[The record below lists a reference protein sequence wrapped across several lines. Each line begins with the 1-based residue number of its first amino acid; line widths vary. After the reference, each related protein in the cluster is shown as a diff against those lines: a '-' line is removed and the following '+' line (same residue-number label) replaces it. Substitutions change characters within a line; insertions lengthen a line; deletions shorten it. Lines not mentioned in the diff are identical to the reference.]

1 MRGVTHFIMGITV
14 ATFFKSLMVGAL
26 LEDWWLIVLGGIFGL
41 LPDTLD
47 FKFAVYME
55 QHHTVIDPNPYDMR
69 PQEIAEKIAAE
80 IDAAANLQP
89 GQMRKVKLHTLKIG
103 PDLWQSYAINF
114 NKAQKQVEVRVGPHV
129 TMSGVPVFGTEPP
142 AEKAVGVAKF
152 KPKLIETYGRPTEI
166 KGFSGPS
173 FGFLKRKDGAVEVVF
188 IPFHR
193 QWAHSLTLGIVFA
206 LLGWLIS
213 GMWQLGAVIFLGWFM
228 HIVLDSFGHLG
239 NNLFWPITK
248 HRTSGLYLVSAA
260 NPYWNAFTVY
270 SCIAI
275 ILWNMNMYNAEVSTS
290 YTVPAISSLGLIPY
304 LFFVIAVPWSI
315 IGAIYYWWR
324 QKTKEQKPYEIF
336 APPEGAVGLVA
347 TEGMMGMME
356 QEHYYEIEEKPK
368 PHILWRIMGVGVFV
382 IIFAVLFIFGPSW

>member
-1 MRGVTHFIMGITV
+1 MRGITHFIMGITV
-14 ATFFKSLMVGAL
+14 ATFFKSLMLGAA
-26 LEDWWLIVLGGIFGL
+26 LEDSVLVLLGGIFGL

-47 FKFAVYME
+47 FKFLIYME
-55 QHHTVIDPNPYDMR
+55 KQDTVIDPNPYDMR

-80 IDAAANLQP
+80 IDTAAQLKP
-89 GQMRKVKLHTLKIG
+89 GQMTRVQLHTLKLG

-114 NKAQKQVEVRVGPHV
+114 NKAMRQVEVRVGPHV

-142 AEKAVGVAKF
+142 EEKAVGVAKF

-173 FGFLKRKDGAVEVVF
+173 FGFLKRKDGSVEVVF

-193 QWAHSLTLGIVFA
+193 RAGHSLTLGVVFA
-206 LLGWLIS
+206 LLAWLIS
-213 GMWQLGAVIFLGWFM
+213 GMWTIGAVIFFGWFM

-248 HRTSGLYLVSAA
+248 QRTNGLYLVSAA

-275 ILWNMNMYNAEVSTS
+275 ILWNMNLYNAEVSAN
-290 YTVPAISSLGLIPY
+290 YTVPAITSMGLIPY
-304 LFFVIAVPWSI
+304 LFFVIAVPWAI

-324 QKTKEQKPYEIF
+324 QKTKGQKPYEVF
-336 APPEGAVGLVA
+336 APPTGAVGFAA
-347 TEGMMGMME
+347 TEGMMGME
-356 QEHYYEIEEKPK
+356 QEHYYEIEEKPR
-368 PHILWRIMGVGVFV
+368 PNIIWRIFGVGVFIV
-382 IIFAVLFIFGPSW
+382 IFTVLFMFGPSW